1 MSRARETARAAIDAT
16 EPRPASGSP
25 SNEDIARYL
34 PVVHQVVRRL
44 LRRLPS
50 NVRREDLVA
59 AGLYGLYD
67 SMRKNGGDTGPKFEW
82 YARIRIRGAILD
94 ELRSQD
100 WLPRRARWVASG
112 KMAGSRAASGSGPA
126 PSAVVGFDDLSSSEL
141 ATHLADPDAGDSEL
155 QMEKMSECRALV
167 QAVDRLP
174 ERERTIVRLHYFEG
188 VRFKDIGQLLGV
200 SEPRISQLHSRALG
214 RLRTQLG
221 AAALAA

>member
-1 MSRARETARAAIDAT
+1 MSRALKTARAAIDAT
-16 EPRPASGSP
+16 NPRDLRGNP
-25 SNEDIARYL
+25 SSEDIARYL

-100 WLPRRARWVASG
+100 WLPRRARWAASG
-112 KMAGSRAASGSGPA
+112 KLTGTQSASSGTA

-141 ATHLADPDAGDSEL
+141 ATHLADPDATDSEL
-155 QMEKMSECRALV
+155 QMEKMSDCQTLIE
-167 QAVDRLP
+167 AVDRLP

-214 RLRTQLG
+214 RLRSELG
-221 AAALAA
+221 ADAIAA